1 MGEGGPVVA
10 WWRTTAHAIGVLPS
24 LSREDERG
32 WGKRKEATRTGT
44 GHRCW
49 AGARLPSWADSGQ
62 RRRDGGWAARAG
74 RERKRVGPER
84 ERAQGDRIGFYK
96 KE

>member
-1 MGEGGPVVA
+1 VG
-10 WWRTTAHAIGVLPS
+10 WWRRWRTTG
-24 LSREDERG
+24 SRTPRAPVALLADEEEKRN
-32 WGKRKEATRTGT
+32 WRKEERTGM
-44 GHRCW
+44 GQRCW
-49 AGARLPSWADSGQ
+49 AGARLPGWADSGQ